1 MTQSHIR
8 RAAGYGW
15 PRRAWARLHE
25 PRIISAVYGGAYTIM
40 TILGAISV
48 VHPPGTINHVAGGVL
63 MTIIAGCCALGGL
76 IGIITVANGAYWAE
90 RTAVGVSLLGLG
102 GYWLMAAYLAVTAEG
117 NRWMQLMAL
126 TLAVLFIAVR
136 LHWVNARPYNPRRMP
151 TV

>member
-1 MTQSHIR
+1 MTQQHIR

-15 PRRAWARLHE
+15 AKRSWARLHE
-25 PRIISAVYGGAYTIM
+25 PRIVSAGYGLGYTLM

-48 VHPPGTINHVAGGVL
+48 AHPPRTINHLAGDVL
-63 MTIIAGCCALGGL
+63 MMTIAGCCALGGL

-90 RTAVGVSLLGLG
+90 RTAVGISLLGLV
-102 GYWLMAAYLAVTAEG
+102 GYWLMVAYLAITAEG

-136 LHWVNARPYNPRRMP
+136 LHWVNARPYNPRRVP
-151 TV
+151 TT